1 MRWLRVA
8 LVSALLSAVVR
19 ADETDWRRR
28 LEEAVARAVA
38 RNPSI
43 AEMESRIA
51 AAQQRVGQATALPDA
66 EIEIGIENLPPSSW
80 SFSQDEMTMEK
91 VLARQTFPAAGK
103 RPARKRSAEAGV
115 ETVEAEHAA
124 HVVRL
129 SGEVADAFFAV
140 ADVDARIAIFETSR
154 ERAKGVAASASERY
168 RVGKGALA
176 DVLRANLVSTALEE
190 RLTGLRGERRI
201 AAARLNTLQGLA
213 PGGDVA
219 PLTIPPEEP
228 SVPPAADLIREA
240 QERSPAVASASAQVR
255 VAGEELS
262 LADLERRPDFTATAY
277 YAHRVDFDDLVG
289 AFVGLNLP
297 FLQPGRIQARK
308 AEKEAEV
315 SGARASLAMVQNEI
329 ARGVGEA
336 YADLERS
343 LEQARLY
350 RSSILPQAQT
360 SAAAAQEAYT
370 VGQIDFL
377 TFVSAAL
384 DLDLYGSELASRQAG
399 AWRAVAA
406 LQIASGLPMI
416 PGTPGHGD
424 FHAQR

>member
-1 MRWLRVA
+1 
-8 LVSALLSAVVR
+8 
-19 ADETDWRRR
+19 
-28 LEEAVARAVA
+28 
-38 RNPSI
+38 
-43 AEMESRIA
+43 
-51 AAQQRVGQATALPDA
+51 
-66 EIEIGIENLPPSSW
+66 
-80 SFSQDEMTMEK
+80 
-91 VLARQTFPAAGK
+91 
-103 RPARKRSAEAGV
+103 
-115 ETVEAEHAA
+115 
-124 HVVRL
+124 
-129 SGEVADAFFAV
+129 V